1 MRHDVVGRSIVI
13 PIANPSSARPLITC
27 AARIAARDGGVL
39 LPVTV
44 IRPRAPADER
54 AAAWLALADA
64 EEVARE
70 LEAPVAAEVIEHEH
84 VADGVLGLATRAK
97 ATLVLM
103 GWRGRS
109 STTDVF
115 GRLTDTIVGRSA
127 IPLAIV
133 RLGTAP
139 FRRVVLPVGDDH
151 LRPGGERG
159 MRLAAELAGRIGA
172 YHRSPATILRTGE
185 ASGRF
190 PEALAGLAGEVR
202 HDPRRTDQAVAAF
215 AGPEDLVVTP
225 VAPTATGLR
234 AATTHLAWAA
244 PESTLLVAVDVGPT
258 VASSS
263 AAAGAASSPKSPVS
277 GPPLG
282 EGDPVRVVVTAR
294 LAEHDAADPDRFAR
308 VLALVG
314 STDEVMAWW
323 PAGDARPHLRAT
335 VAISAASANEAIASL
350 MVAVHEAPGF
360 EGAELTYDVDRG
372 PPTVERVRLE
382 EGGIEIASD
391 RGVRGGPASAGRH
404 LMAARG
410 PALPIGS
417 TGRYRS

>member
-1 MRHDVVGRSIVI
+1 MRHDAVGRSIVI
-13 PIANPSSARPLITC
+13 PIANPSSARPLITV

-44 IRPRAPADER
+44 IRPKAPADER

-84 VADGVLGLATRAK
+84 VADGVLGLATRAG

-109 STTDVF
+109 STSDVF

-133 RLGTAP
+133 RLGTAA
-139 FRRVVLPVGDDH
+139 FRRVVVPVGDDH

-159 MRLAAELAGRIGA
+159 VQLAAELAGRIDA
-172 YHRSPATILRTGE
+172 YHRRPAMILRTGE
-185 ASGRF
+185 AVA
-190 PEALAGLAGEVR
+190 PLPTALASLTDEVH
-202 HDPRRTDQAVAAF
+202 HDARRTDQAVAAL
-215 AGPEDLVVTP
+215 AGPEDLVVAA

-234 AATTHLAWAA
+234 AATTHLVWAA

-258 VASSS
+258 VSSPTVT
-263 AAAGAASSPKSPVS
+263 AGATTGTRSTTPEQ
-277 GPPLG
+277 PPAGG
-282 EGDPVRVVVTAR
+282 EVIRVVVTAR
-294 LAEHDAADPDRFAR
+294 LAEQDVTDPDRLAK

-314 STDEVMAWW
+314 TTDEVMAWW
-323 PAGDARPHLRAT
+323 PVGDPRAHLRST
-335 VAISAASANEAIASL
+335 VAIRATSANEAIASL

-360 EGAELTYDVDRG
+360 EGAELSYDVDRG
-372 PPTVERVRLE
+372 PPVVERITLE
-382 EGGIEIASD
+382 PGGIEVASE
-391 RGVRGGPASAGRH
+391 RGTRGGPASGGRH
-404 LMAARG
+404 LLAARG
-410 PALPIGS
+410 SALAV
-417 TGRYRS
+417 RSAGPDRR

>member
-1 MRHDVVGRSIVI
+1 MRHDEVGRSIVI
-13 PIANPSSARPLITC
+13 PIANPSSARPLITV

-70 LEAPVAAEVIEHEH
+70 LEAPVAAEVIEHDH
-84 VADGVLGLATRAK
+84 VADGVLGLATRAE

-133 RLGTAP
+133 RLGTAA

-159 MRLAAELAGRIGA
+159 LRLAAELAGRIDA
-172 YHRSPATILRTGE
+172 YHRRPATILRTGE
-185 ASGRF
+185 ASGPL

-202 HDPRRTDQAVAAF
+202 HDPRRTDQAVAAL
-215 AGPEDLVVTP
+215 ARPDDLVVTP

-258 VASSS
+258 MSSS
-263 AAAGAASSPKSPVS
+263 STSAATTAGQRSSPA
-277 GPPLG
+277 GPPPDDNG
-282 EGDPVRVVVTAR
+282 PVRVVVTAR
-294 LAEHDAADPDRFAR
+294 LAEHDATDPDRLAR

-335 VAISAASANEAIASL
+335 VVIRAPSASEAIASL

-372 PPTVERVRLE
+372 PPAVERIRLE
-382 EGGIEIASD
+382 EGGIEIASE
-391 RGVRGGPASAGRH
+391 RSLRGGPASGGRH
-404 LMAARG
+404 LLAPRGRSLAVRSAGRDAR
-410 PALPIGS
+410 
-417 TGRYRS
+417 

>member
-13 PIANPSSARPLITC
+13 PIANPSSARPLITV
-27 AARIAARDGGVL
+27 AARIAAREGGVL

-84 VADGVLGLATRAK
+84 VADGVLGLANRAE

-127 IPLAIV
+127 TPLAIV

-139 FRRVVLPVGDDH
+139 YRRVVLPIGDDH

-159 MRLAAELAGRIGA
+159 LRLAAELAGRIDA
-172 YHRSPATILRTGE
+172 YHRRPATILRTGE
-185 ASGRF
+185 ASGPL
-190 PEALAGLAGEVR
+190 PESLAGLAGEVR
-202 HDPRRTDQAVAAF
+202 HDPRRTDQAVAALV
-215 AGPEDLVVTP
+215 GPEDLVVAP

-258 VASSS
+258 VSSS
-263 AAAGAASSPKSPVS
+263 GTVTGTVSTPKAARSGSPPAD
-277 GPPLG
+277 
-282 EGDPVRVVVTAR
+282 GDPIRIVVTAR
-294 LAEHDAADPDRFAR
+294 LAEHDASDPDRLAR
-308 VLALVG
+308 VLSLVG

-335 VAISAASANEAIASL
+335 VVICATSANEAIASL

-360 EGAELTYDVDRG
+360 GGAELTYDVDRG
-372 PPTVERVRLE
+372 PPTIERVRLDDA
-382 EGGIEIASD
+382 GIEVSAD
-391 RGVRGGPASAGRH
+391 RGTRGGPASGGRH
-404 LMAARG
+404 LLAARG
-410 PALPIGS
+410 PALAI
-417 TGRYRS
+417 RSAGHDPR